1 MTAFYRAVKKMKVFK
16 KDVTS
21 KQLVGIDLFSVNTR
35 KGNIPKKIILK
46 FQSYWK
52 IFLLFFFHRNEKCT
66 ANKL

>member
-52 IFLLFFFHRNEKCT
+52 IFLL
-66 ANKL
+66 